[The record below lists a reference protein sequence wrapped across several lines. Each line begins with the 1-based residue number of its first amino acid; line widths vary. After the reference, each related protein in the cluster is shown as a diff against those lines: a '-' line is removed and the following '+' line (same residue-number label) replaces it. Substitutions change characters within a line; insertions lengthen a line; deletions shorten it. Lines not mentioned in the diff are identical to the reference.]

1 MSAENLVRARI
12 WVRGRVQGVGYRA
25 FVQRVASRSGLS
37 GGVKN
42 LDDGGVE
49 VDVEGSRPQ
58 VEELIEQL
66 KVGPP
71 AARVSEVDVKWEPP
85 TQHRSNFRIWS

>member
-12 WVRGRVQGVGYRA
+12 WVTGRVQGVGYRA
-25 FVQRVASRSGLS
+25 FVQRVAIQLGLS

-42 LDDGGVE
+42 LDDGRVE
-49 VDVEGSRPQ
+49 VDVEGSRQ
-58 VEELIEQL
+58 QLEQLIERL

-71 AARVSEVDVKWEPP
+71 AARVVEVNVKWEPP
-85 TQHRSNFRIWS
+85 TEHRGGFQIRS

>member
-12 WVRGRVQGVGYRA
+12 WVTGRVQGVGYRA
-25 FVQRVASRSGLS
+25 FVQRVAIQSGLS

-42 LDDGGVE
+42 LDDGRVE
-49 VDVEGSRPQ
+49 VDVEGSRQQ
-58 VEELIEQL
+58 VEQLIERL

-71 AARVSEVDVKWEPP
+71 AARVGEVTVKWEPP
-85 TQHRSNFRIWS
+85 TEQRGGFQIRS